1 LTLREDFD
9 RGSFQPELP
18 LTLSDLVSQS
28 SDALVARLNR
38 EGFGVE
44 TSDIDYFRQHP
55 PEPDL
60 PADESSPIRLAL
72 QLQDAFTGVAND
84 VFPSVVSVTSFVRDT
99 KGKAPKESDETWR
112 IAGDEANLYPGFR
125 RLRSGSGFFVTED
138 GYLLSCYHVVSLPGG
153 ETAEVIDVELPNGRH
168 VLSRLVGAEPT
179 INLAVL
185 KLEIVSEHR
194 PPRLRPARIGDSD
207 ALQVGHW
214 AIAVGDP
221 VGPARTYAVGTLAAR
236 PRRQC
241 YQEQLT
247 GTLMQSSL
255 SIHPESYG
263 GPLVN
268 IHGEIVG
275 MNVPPPGEIDPEA
288 MRRARSSE
296 YALPINLAMN
306 IYEAL
311 KISETR
317 KSPWLGISVLE
328 LAAVHRRKN
337 STGESPPL
345 PRTGVY
351 IDDVFDPSPAARAG
365 IRVGDSLVAID
376 GNRLFSVLDF
386 QKWLYLSGIGRSVRL
401 EIFRE
406 QETLEKKA
414 TIEERP
420 QSATTR

>member
-1 LTLREDFD
+1 
-9 RGSFQPELP
+9 
-18 LTLSDLVSQS
+18 
-28 SDALVARLNR
+28 
-38 EGFGVE
+38 
-44 TSDIDYFRQHP
+44 
-55 PEPDL
+55 
-60 PADESSPIRLAL
+60 
-72 QLQDAFTGVAND
+72 
-84 VFPSVVSVTSFVRDT
+84 
-99 KGKAPKESDETWR
+99 
-112 IAGDEANLYPGFR
+112 
-125 RLRSGSGFFVTED
+125 
-138 GYLLSCYHVVSLPGG
+138 
-153 ETAEVIDVELPNGRH
+153 
-168 VLSRLVGAEPT
+168 
-179 INLAVL
+179 
-185 KLEIVSEHR
+185 
-194 PPRLRPARIGDSD
+194 
-207 ALQVGHW
+207 
-214 AIAVGDP
+214 
-221 VGPARTYAVGTLAAR
+221 
-236 PRRQC
+236 
-241 YQEQLT
+241 
-247 GTLMQSSL
+247 MQSSL

-268 IHGEIVG
+268 IRGEIVG